1 MPPPK
6 PVKVA
11 AEVVKLVGVISTA
24 ADLRLAVQMRPK
36 PDLFELRLDS
46 LFDVKNLGHK
56 IAKLKR
62 PLVITARH
70 PGEGG
75 ENDLPAGRRRD
86 LLLTFLPAARY
97 VDIELRSA
105 ATCRSVMDRARQLG
119 VGTIISFHD
128 FGNTPSVGSL
138 RAKTTRARGFGAAV
152 FKVATRTD
160 TPIQLGRLLQFVA
173 TAPPGLPI
181 SAMGIGKL
189 GAASRLLLGQAGSSL
204 AYCSLRGSRIPGQ
217 LSFDQL
223 RRAIQQIYP

>member
-24 ADLRLAVQMRPK
+24 ADLRLAARMRPK
-36 PDLFELRLDS
+36 PDFFELRLDS
-46 LFDVKNLGHK
+46 LFEVKNLERK
-56 IAKLKR
+56 IAKLQR
-62 PLVITARH
+62 PLIVTARH
-70 PGEGG
+70 PAEGG
-75 ENDLPAGRRRD
+75 ENDLPARSRRD

-119 VGTIISFHD
+119 VGTIISFHN

-138 RAKTTRARGFGAAV
+138 RAKTTRAKGFGAAV

-160 TPIQLGRLLQFVA
+160 TPTQLGRLLQFTA
-173 TAPPGLPI
+173 TARPGLPI
-181 SAMGIGKL
+181 SAMGIGNL
-189 GAASRLLLGQAGSSL
+189 GAISRLLLAQSGSIL
-204 AYCSLRGSRIPGQ
+204 AYCSLHGSRIPGQ

-223 RRAIQQIYP
+223 RRAIQQINR